1 MIDSKGGA
9 FGFDCCLAS
18 PKFRVFQQPAKGQ
31 VALGKR
37 DCPMCA
43 QFKGCAKPE
52 IADVYEFLRRGNALI
67 IQFSGPKG
75 FVKMH
80 KTLRMTPAMAVGIK

>member
-1 MIDSKGGA
+1 VG
-9 FGFDCCLAS
+9 FG
-18 PKFRVFQQPAKGQ
+18 PKGQ

>member
-1 MIDSKGGA
+1 
-9 FGFDCCLAS
+9 
-18 PKFRVFQQPAKGQ
+18 
-31 VALGKR
+31 
-37 DCPMCA
+37 MCA